1 MEEDPRFLTEQLITC
16 IGNKRALLP
25 MLEAAVRH
33 VATDLGRDRLAAFD
47 AFSGSGVVARLLKRH
62 SHVLHTNDL
71 ERYAEVT
78 ARCHLT
84 NRSEV
89 DLRALQA
96 CYDDLSSRLRDDA
109 LRPGMIAALYSPRDE
124 HAIQPGE
131 RVFYTPRNAAYLDT
145 ARAAIT
151 EAPAPLRDLL
161 LGPLLAAASVHANTA
176 GVFKGFYKDRHTGVG
191 RFGGTNGDA
200 LGRIKGPIRLAL
212 PVLSRFDAHVTV
224 HRGDANLVAR
234 GLGPL
239 DLAYLDP
246 PYNQH
251 PYGSNYFMLNLL
263 ADYSLPSRPSPVAG
277 IPADWNRSAYN
288 VRQQCAERLADLV
301 DGLKARWVV
310 VSYNSEGFIAPE
322 AMLSLLGRFGRTY
335 VHETRYNTFRGCRN
349 LAARERHVKE
359 YLFLLRKAPLGAS
372 RPAHA

>member
-1 MEEDPRFLTEQLITC
+1 
-16 IGNKRALLP
+16 
-25 MLEAAVRH
+25 
-33 VATDLGRDRLAAFD
+33 
-47 AFSGSGVVARLLKRH
+47 VVARLLKRH
-62 SHVLHTNDL
+62 SHVLHTNDM
-71 ERYAEVT
+71 ERYAEVA

-89 DLRALQA
+89 DVVDLHAWF
-96 CYDDLSSRLRDDA
+96 DDLTAQLREDA

-131 RVFYTPRNAAYLDT
+131 RVFYTPRNAAFLDT
-145 ARAAIT
+145 ARVALSK
-151 EAPAPLRDLL
+151 APASLRDLL

-176 GVFKGFYKDRHTGVG
+176 GVFKGFYKDRHTGIG
-191 RFGGTNGDA
+191 CFGGTNGDA

-212 PVLSRFDAHVTV
+212 PVLSRFDTHVTV
-224 HRGDANLVAR
+224 HRGDANVVAR
-234 GLGPL
+234 SLGPV

-263 ADYSLPSRPSPVAG
+263 ADYVPPTEPSPVAG
-277 IPADWNRSAYN
+277 IPSDWNRSAYN
-288 VRQQCAERLADLV
+288 VRQQCTERLVDLV
-301 DGLKARWVV
+301 EGLKARWVV
-310 VSYNSEGFIAPE
+310 VSYNSEGFIGPE

-359 YLFLLRKAPLGAS
+359 YVFLLRKAPQGGS